1 DSDSSKFYSNSYA
14 VGCRKNCIVYA
25 ENNYFGSGIQY
36 SFKDKNGSL
45 YSSGNTDKSTSGC
58 NSTVTGSTLFSS
70 AVNKYSYTPL
80 SASDAKTYVTSY
92 AGAGCTLG
100 E

>member
-1 DSDSSKFYSNSYA
+1 A

-36 SFKDKNGSL
+36 SFKDSYGSL
-45 YSSGNTDKSTSGC
+45 YASGNSDNSSKGC
-58 NSTVTGSTLFSS
+58 DTTVTGTTLFSS
-70 AVNKYSYTPL
+70 AVNKYLYTTL
-80 SASDAKTYVTSY
+80 SASDAKAYVKAN
-92 AGAGCTLG
+92 AGAVCTLG